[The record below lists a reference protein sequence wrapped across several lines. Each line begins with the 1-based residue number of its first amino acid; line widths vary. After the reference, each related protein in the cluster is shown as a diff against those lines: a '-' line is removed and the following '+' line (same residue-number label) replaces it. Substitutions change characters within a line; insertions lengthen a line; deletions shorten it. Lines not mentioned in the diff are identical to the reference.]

1 MQYVLKKSCWLSHHS
16 EMEKRRKKI
25 KESFEGIFSL
35 PKVKYQAMAQIVS
48 SKLFRPTYFKTLRFS
63 ADRWKWRLL
72 KTMTNKL
79 TDLICSSLKMVYNLM
94 MFSLLFISFV
104 QCLQLDI
111 ALYNSRANFRRR
123 IGIMQRLVL
132 FSIPCPTLCWKL
144 RTPRNHW
151 CGEKYFASLS
161 PTWKRRLLKTYKCGH
176 GSFMYSLFQKS
187 ALYLFPV

>member
-1 MQYVLKKSCWLSHHS
+1 
-16 EMEKRRKKI
+16 MEKRRKKI
-25 KESFEGIFSL
+25 KESFGGIFSL
-35 PKVKYQAMAQIVS
+35 PKVKYQAEAQIDS
-48 SKLFRPTYFKTLRFS
+48 SKLFRPAYFKTLRFS

-79 TDLICSSLKMVYNLM
+79 TDFCSSPKHRSKMVYNLM

-132 FSIPCPTLCWKL
+132 FSIPCPTLCWKV
-144 RTPRNHW
+144 RTPRKHW

-176 GSFMYSLFQKS
+176 GSFMHSLSQKS